1 MFVQRIKPFLGLR
14 NTPPIRRAPM
24 IRTKWPVKCT
34 AGLDGVRA
42 EDANRYTQEVIDSPG
57 SGDDVALRSE

>member
-1 MFVQRIKPFLGLR
+1 
-14 NTPPIRRAPM
+14 M

-42 EDANRYTQEVIDSPG
+42 EDANRYTQEAIDSPAP
-57 SGDDVALRSE
+57 VTMLRCEASDNVVFFKLPKRNCP